1 MSSSKKENDDD
12 DDDDDDLYL
21 QLQVLKNSNS
31 TTILSYGHL
40 FMCPALYDELN
51 CILLIMNLHYL
62 NITLTTQHL

>member
-12 DDDDDDLYL
+12 DDDD
-21 QLQVLKNSNS
+21 VLKNSNS
-31 TTILSYGHL
+31 TMILSYGHL

-62 NITLTTQHL
+62 NMTLTTQDL